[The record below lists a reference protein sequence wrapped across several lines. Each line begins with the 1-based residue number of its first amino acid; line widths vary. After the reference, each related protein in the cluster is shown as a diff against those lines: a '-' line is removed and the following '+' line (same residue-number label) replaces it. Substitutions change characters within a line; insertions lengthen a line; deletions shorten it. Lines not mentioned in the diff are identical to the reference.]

1 MSNSILTIRDIAD
14 LCGVSVATVSRVM
27 NQKPDVSPRTRK
39 QVEEVIARFHFVG
52 NASARDLKQTSHDVI
67 GILVRGRSNPFLNT
81 LSEELLSLTDRLPYD
96 FVTEYIDEKENEF
109 DAALRMISQ
118 KPVIGLIFV
127 GSHLD
132 RSSLPVEEITV
143 PTVFST
149 VSAADTCFSGASSVS
164 VDDHRMAFDATTA
177 LLTRGH
183 RHIAV
188 FGATAE
194 SSGLF
199 SDRYRGICDAL
210 AAFNLPVDP
219 SLFRECR
226 FSLKD
231 GYQVAHAFFSVHPEI
246 TALFAMNDSIAAGA
260 IRALGD
266 FGLSCP
272 RDVSVIGYDG
282 LEICDYLVPR
292 LSTVVQPVRE
302 IASESIRLL
311 LDRIE
316 HQAAPTHVILDA
328 SLALRES
335 VRTLEESI

>member
-1 MSNSILTIRDIAD
+1 MRNILTIRDIAD

-27 NQKPDVSPRTRK
+27 NHKPDVSPRTRK
-39 QVEEVIARFHFVG
+39 QVEEVIDRCHFVG
-52 NASARDLKQTSHDVI
+52 NASARDLKQTSHAVI
-67 GILVRGRSNPFLNT
+67 GILVRGKSNPFLSS
-81 LSEELLSLTDRLPYD
+81 LSEALLSLTDRLPYD
-96 FVTEYIDEKENEF
+96 FVTEYIDEKDDEF
-109 DAALRMISQ
+109 EAALRLISQ

-127 GSHLD
+127 GSDLN
-132 RSSLPVEEITV
+132 RSSLPVDEITV

-149 VSAADTCFSGASSVS
+149 VSAADTCFNGASSVS
-164 VDDHRMAFDATTA
+164 VDDRRMAFDATTA
-177 LLTRGH
+177 LLHRGH

-199 SDRYRGICDAL
+199 SDRYRGVCDAFDSFGL
-210 AAFNLPVDP
+210 SAEPP
-219 SLFRECR
+219 LFRECR

-231 GYQVAHAFFSVHPEI
+231 GYQAARAFFAVHPEV

-260 IRALGD
+260 LRALSD
-266 FGLSCP
+266 LGLRCP

-302 IASESIRLL
+302 IASESVRLL
-311 LDRIE
+311 LDMIE

-328 SLALRES
+328 SLTLRES
-335 VRTLEESI
+335 VRSLEES

>member
-1 MSNSILTIRDIAD
+1 MSILTIRDIAD

-27 NQKPDVSPRTRK
+27 NHKPDVSPRTRK
-39 QVEEVIARFHFVG
+39 QVEEVINRCHFVG
-52 NASARDLKQTSHDVI
+52 NASARDLKQTSHAVI
-67 GILVRGRSNPFLNT
+67 GILVRGKSNPFLSS

-96 FVTEYIDEKENEF
+96 FVTEYIDEKDDEF
-109 DAALRMISQ
+109 EAALRLISQ

-127 GSHLD
+127 GSDLN
-132 RSSLPVEEITV
+132 RSSLPVDEITV

-164 VDDHRMAFDATTA
+164 VDDRRMAFDATTA
-177 LLTRGH
+177 LLHRGH
-183 RHIAV
+183 RHMAV

-199 SDRYRGICDAL
+199 SDRYRGVCDA
-210 AAFNLPVDP
+210 FDSFGLPAEP
-219 SLFRECR
+219 PLFREWR

-231 GYQVAHAFFSVHPEI
+231 GYQAARDFFAVHPEV

-260 IRALGD
+260 LRALSD
-266 FGLSCP
+266 LGLRCP

-302 IASESIRLL
+302 IASESVRLL

-328 SLALRES
+328 SLVLRES
-335 VRTLEESI
+335 VRTLEESK